1 MKAGIEEFD
10 QGKVSLNWRGL
21 IKNTKSDV
29 GVADEISRETLSKLG
44 WTDPLDINLADRGV
58 GGEVKNLLCQG
69 VESEVV
75 VNRPF
80 SISL

>member
-21 IKNTKSDV
+21 INTKSNV
-29 GVADEISRETLSKLG
+29 GVADEIFRETLSKLG

>member
-1 MKAGIEEFD
+1 MSALQMKYL
-10 QGKVSLNWRGL
+10 GKPW
-21 IKNTKSDV
+21 
-29 GVADEISRETLSKLG
+29 ETLSKLG

-58 GGEVKNLLCQG
+58 GGEVKNLLCQD